1 MKAKRYGRRVAWE
14 AFVGGGQQKSLSLK
28 CPLAIVLCMPQPD
41 EILPPDP
48 DSVPT
53 DPIARALWYG
63 IDLTQL
69 KENLRLTPTERLEK
83 HRRTL
88 EGVEALRKAG
98 REHRTRTTPADSPRR
113 RS

>member
-1 MKAKRYGRRVAWE
+1 MV
-14 AFVGGGQQKSLSLK
+14 LSMSQ
-28 CPLAIVLCMPQPD
+28 AD
-41 EILPPDP
+41 ERLPPDP

-53 DPIARALWYG
+53 DPIERAVWYG

-69 KENLRLTPTERLEK
+69 KANLRLTPTERLEK

-98 REHRTRTTPADSPRR
+98 REHRARTTPADPPRR
-113 RS
+113 QS

>member
-1 MKAKRYGRRVAWE
+1 M
-14 AFVGGGQQKSLSLK
+14 S
-28 CPLAIVLCMPQPD
+28 QPD
-41 EILPPDP
+41 EILSPDP

-53 DPIARALWYG
+53 DPIVRALWYG

-83 HRRTL
+83 HQRTL
-88 EGVEALRKAG
+88 EAVEALRKAG
-98 REHRTRTTPADSPRR
+98 REHRARTTPPYPPRS

>member
-1 MKAKRYGRRVAWE
+1 M
-14 AFVGGGQQKSLSLK
+14 S
-28 CPLAIVLCMPQPD
+28 QPD

-88 EGVEALRKAG
+88 EGVEVLRRAG
-98 REHRTRTTPADSPRR
+98 HEHRARTTPPYPPRS

>member
-1 MKAKRYGRRVAWE
+1 M
-14 AFVGGGQQKSLSLK
+14 
-28 CPLAIVLCMPQPD
+28 VLLMSQAA

-69 KENLRLTPTERLEK
+69 KENLRLTPTERIAK

-88 EGVEALRKAG
+88 EAVAALRKAG
-98 REHRTRTTPADSPRR
+98 REHRARTTPLYPPRS